1 MCGICGLV
9 NFDPTEIVDSRVVQK
24 MSQVLTHRGPD
35 DDGLFVEGQ
44 VGLGFRRLSIIDVSG
59 GKQPIFNEDAS
70 AAIIFNGEIYNYRD
84 LAKDLVAAGHAL
96 KTQSDTET
104 ILHAY
109 EEYGD
114 NCVQHLRGMFGFA
127 IWDRRRRRLLLARDR
142 VGIKPLYYYRNS
154 RFLAFA
160 SEIKSLL
167 EIRTIPREVDTDS
180 LGQYLSLRYVPGP
193 RTMFKNIFRLQP
205 GHTLVVDDRG
215 VRIRKYWDINYSHEM
230 EPAPKD
236 LVDRFRELLE
246 ESVRLRLISEVPL
259 GVFLSGGLD
268 SSGILAT
275 MSRLNRGD
283 RIKTFSVGYEG
294 SSAQAKQANEF
305 EYARL
310 AARAFGA
317 QHHECRVTPRD
328 FEEFVPDLVWHLDEP
343 MGDPSCVPLHF
354 LSKMAREHVTVVLS
368 GEGADEVLA
377 GYGIYSRMLTVDKIR
392 NSVPG
397 FRRLAPWLAP
407 LTPSQRLKNYMRLSR
422 EPLEDTYR
430 GVSRGCDEETKR
442 RLIGPDR
449 AGQSE
454 QQLNAMFRGH
464 FKTVEQASR
473 LNQMLYV
480 DAKVWLPDDLLLKAD
495 KMTMANG
502 LELRVP
508 FLDHKL
514 IEFGA
519 TLPGHSKL
527 GPEGGKTLLR
537 QAMRGVLPDKIID
550 RPKKGFPVPLSAWL
564 RQPLRQFSR
573 DTLLTRHSACG
584 SYLEHRAI
592 ASIVEEHE
600 RGRVDRSQEIW
611 MLLVFELWHRQF
623 IEGDVQ
629 RRQASA

>member
-1 MCGICGLV
+1 MCGICGVV
-9 NFDPTEIVDSRVVQK
+9 NFDPTELVDPRMVQR

-35 DDGLFVEGQ
+35 DDGQFVEGQ
-44 VGLGFRRLSIIDVSG
+44 AGLGFRRLSIIDLNC
-59 GKQPIFNEDAS
+59 GKQPIFNEDGS
-70 AAIIFNGEIYNYRD
+70 AAVIFNGEIYNYRD
-84 LAKDLVAAGHAL
+84 LAADLVAAGHTL
-96 KTQSDTET
+96 RTRSDTET

-109 EEYGD
+109 EQYGD
-114 NCVQHLRGMFGFA
+114 DCVQHLRGMFGFA
-127 IWDRRRRRLLLARDR
+127 IWDRRKHRLLLARDR
-142 VGIKPLYYYRNS
+142 VGVKPLYYYRNG

-205 GHTLVVDDRG
+205 GHTLVVDGRG
-215 VRIRKYWDINYSHEM
+215 VRIKKYWDIDYSEQKEHSS
-230 EPAPKD
+230 KD
-236 LVDRFRELLE
+236 TLERFQELLE
-246 ESVRLRLISEVPL
+246 ESVRLRVISEVPL

-268 SSGILAT
+268 SSAILAT

-283 RIKTFSVGYEG
+283 RIKTFSVGYEDT
-294 SSAQAKQANEF
+294 SPQAKDANEF

-310 AARAFGA
+310 AARTFGA
-317 QHHECRVTPRD
+317 QHHECRVAPKD
-328 FEEFVPDLVWHLDEP
+328 FEEFIPDLVWHLDEP

-377 GYGIYSRMLTVDKIR
+377 GYGIYSRMLAVDEIFR
-392 NSVPG
+392 SVPG
-397 FRRLAPWLAP
+397 LRRLMPWLTRLAPSERLRNYVRMSRAP
-407 LTPSQRLKNYMRLSR
+407 L
-422 EPLEDTYR
+422 
-430 GVSRGCDEETKR
+430 EETYHGVCRGFSEETRR
-442 RLIGPDR
+442 RLIGGDR
-449 AGQSE
+449 TGHSE
-454 QQLNAMFRGH
+454 QQLSEVFYGH
-464 FKTVEQASR
+464 FKRVEKASR

-514 IEFGA
+514 MEFAA
-519 TLPGHSKL
+519 TLPDHSKL
-527 GPEGGKTLLR
+527 GPEGGKALLR

-550 RPKKGFPVPLSAWL
+550 RPKKGFPVPISAWL
-564 RQPLRQFSR
+564 RRPLRQFTR
-573 DTLLTRHSACG
+573 DTLLTRHSAC
-584 SYLEHRAI
+584 SRYLDHRAVVT
-592 ASIVEEHE
+592 IVEEHE
-600 RGRVDRSQEIW
+600 LGHVDRSQEIW

-623 IEGDVQ
+623 VEDKVQ
-629 RRQASA
+629 GRQASA